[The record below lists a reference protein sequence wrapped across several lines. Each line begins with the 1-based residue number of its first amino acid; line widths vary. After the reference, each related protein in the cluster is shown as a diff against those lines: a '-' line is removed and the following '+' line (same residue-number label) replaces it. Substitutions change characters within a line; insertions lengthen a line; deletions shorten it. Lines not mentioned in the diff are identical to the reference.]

1 MNTLNALNTTNP
13 SSTGRKLLLTRQAA
27 DAASLAPQLVPD
39 VLPDAPSGHAVV
51 EVRAAAVNP
60 SDVKAALGLMPHA
73 VWPRTPGRDFAGTVV
88 AGPAAWLGVPVWG
101 TGGDLGVT
109 RDGTHARYLV
119 LPVQALSRKPESVPM
134 AAAAA
139 VGVPFITAHEGLRRA
154 GLKGEGQ
161 TVLVFGANGK
171 VGQAAIQLATRAG
184 ATVLGVERAASS
196 YAGHA
201 SAPVRVF
208 DGREEGLAARLLEAT
223 GGRGADIVFNTVGS
237 PYFQAALDSLA
248 VGGTQ
253 VLISTI
259 ERSVPFDILAFYRR
273 NLQLLGVDTLKI
285 PATQC
290 ARVLDE
296 LLPGFEDGSLR
307 AFEVDEATLLPLEQS
322 AQAYRRVL
330 EGSMDRVVLAP

>member
-1 MNTLNALNTTNP
+1 MKQPL
-13 SSTGRKLLLTRQAA
+13 TGLKLVLTQQAR
-27 DAASLAPQLVPD
+27 DAASLAPQLVPVSLAD
-39 VLPDAPSGHAVV
+39 PPPGHAVV

-88 AGPAAWLGVPVWG
+88 AGPAEWLNVEVWG

-109 RDGTHARYLV
+109 RDGSHARYLV
-119 LPVQALSRKPESVPM
+119 LPVEALSRKPAGVPV

-139 VGVPFITAHEGLRRA
+139 VGVPFITAWEGLRRA
-154 GLKGEGQ
+154 GLRGPGQ
-161 TVLVFGANGK
+161 TVAVFGAHGK

-184 ATVLGVERAASS
+184 ATVLGVERAAGP

-201 SAPVRVF
+201 SAPVHVL
-208 DGREEGLAARLLEAT
+208 DGRDKALAQRLLEAS
-223 GGRGADIVFNTVGS
+223 GGRGADIAFNTVGS

-259 ERSVPFDILAFYRR
+259 ERTVPLDILAFYRR
-273 NLQLLGVDTLKI
+273 NLQMLGVDSLKLS
-285 PATQC
+285 ATQC

-296 LLPGFEDGSLR
+296 LRPGFDDGSLR
-307 AFEVDEATLLPLEQS
+307 AFDVDAGTLIPLEHS

>member
-1 MNTLNALNTTNP
+1 MKQPSTAL
-13 SSTGRKLLLTRQAA
+13 KLVLTRQAT
-27 DAASLAPQLVPD
+27 DAASLAPELVPAQLVEP
-39 VLPDAPSGHAVV
+39 PPGHAVV

-73 VWPRTPGRDFAGTVV
+73 VWPRTPGRDFAGVVV
-88 AGPAAWLGVPVWG
+88 AGPAEWIDVEVWG

-109 RDGTHARYLV
+109 RDGSHARYLV
-119 LPVQALSRKPESVPM
+119 LPIEALSRKPAGVPM

-139 VGVPFITAHEGLRRA
+139 VGVPFITAWEGLRRA
-154 GLKGEGQ
+154 GLRGPGQ
-161 TVLVFGANGK
+161 TVAVFGAHGK
-171 VGQAAIQLATRAG
+171 VGQAAIQLATRVG
-184 ATVLGVERAASS
+184 ATVVGVERNGGDFL
-196 YAGHA
+196 GHA
-201 SAPVRVF
+201 SAPVPLL
-208 DGREEGLAARLLEAT
+208 DGRDPALAQRLQEACQ
-223 GGRGADIVFNTVGS
+223 GRGADIAFNTVGS

-259 ERSVPFDILAFYRR
+259 ERTVPLDILSFYRR
-273 NLQLLGVDTLKI
+273 NLQMLGVDSLKLS
-285 PATQC
+285 AAQC

-296 LLPGFEDGSLR
+296 LRPGFDEGALR
-307 AFEVDEATLLPLEQS
+307 AFDVDAATLIPLSDS